1 MQSRGEGCWGCRQKQ
16 NLFRE
21 EKIMGFFKKLV
32 LAAGAVALAPIA
44 APVAA
49 AAGAAA
55 LGAAAAAGTAA
66 AGAAAAA
73 GTALAGA
80 AAATGTAI
88 AGVAGAAAA
97 GVTAA
102 GTAAAGAAA
111 AAGTAVAGAV
121 GTAAGTVAAAGTA
134 AVGAVGTA
142 AGTAAGA
149 ISTAV
154 GGSGVLTGTAARF
167 IGKEVGKKY
176 LCAAGTAV
184 LGTVVYQT
192 GKDSG
197 YEEGHREGCKSG
209 FKDGYKKGRI
219 DTAKKF
225 NETVEQHINR
235 VASFYGLAVCIGNLD
250 GAFDEEDQQAV
261 IEVLG
266 DPKLQEEYVQK
277 ELSEVFQTRPNL
289 EKIKERYL
297 DKLPPDD
304 LKELD
309 EVIRA
314 VIYSDG
320 VVDDNEKNFY
330 DNQWQPYLNSK
341 TN

>member
-1 MQSRGEGCWGCRQKQ
+1 
-16 NLFRE
+16 
-21 EKIMGFFKKLV
+21 MGFFKKLV

-80 AAATGTAI
+80 APATGTAI
-88 AGVAGAAAA
+88 AGAAGAAAA

-134 AVGAVGTA
+134 A
-142 AGTAAGA
+142 GA

-154 GGSGVLTGTAARF
+154 GGSGVLSGTAARF
-167 IGKEVGKKY
+167 IGKEVGKKVLY
-176 LCAAGTAV
+176 AAGTAV
-184 LGTVVYQT
+184 LGTAIYQA
-192 GKDSG
+192 GEESG
-197 YEEGHREGCKSG
+197 REEGHREGRKSG
-209 FKDGYKKGRI
+209 FEDGYKKGRI

-266 DPKLQEEYVQK
+266 DPKLQEEYVRK
-277 ELSEVFQTRPNL
+277 ELSGIFQTRANL

-314 VIYSDG
+314 VIYADG
-320 VVDDNEKNFY
+320 VVDDNEINFY
-330 DNQWQPYLNSK
+330 DHQWQPYLNRR